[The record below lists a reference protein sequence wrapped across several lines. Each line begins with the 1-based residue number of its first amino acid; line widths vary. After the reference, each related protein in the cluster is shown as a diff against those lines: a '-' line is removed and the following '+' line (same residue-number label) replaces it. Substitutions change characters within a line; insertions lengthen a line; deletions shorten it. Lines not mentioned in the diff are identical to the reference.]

1 MLSQANLILA
11 NLQLMH
17 AYGLGKTKTYLNILP
32 LFHIM
37 GVNIG
42 LGALMAGGKNVIMD
56 QFSPQA
62 CLDLIR
68 EQRVSIFGSF
78 PPILGR
84 ILECI
89 QSRETPPDLSSL
101 EIVAGLENPETAGQW
116 EAATGSKFWIM
127 YGQTETSGLITFSPV
142 LRRPAPRAGCPP
154 WYG

>member
-17 AYGLGKTKTYLNILP
+17 AYGLDKTKTYLNILP

-42 LGALMAGGKNVIMD
+42 LAALMAGGKNVIMD

-62 CLDLIR
+62 SLDLIR
-68 EQRVSIFGSF
+68 EQNVSIFGSF

-89 QSRETPPDLSSL
+89 QSQETPPDLSSL
-101 EIVAGLENPETAGQW
+101 EIVAGLENPETADSGKPLQDQNS
-116 EAATGSKFWIM
+116 GSCMDRLK
-127 YGQTETSGLITFSPV
+127 P
-142 LRRPAPRAGCPP
+142 PAL
-154 WYG
+154 